1 MSDRKLQN
9 LFKSHLNYLDSTPQP
24 LKNRKAISAISYCR
38 TPDMGT
44 SYFTCKEQHD
54 PVEQYH
60 SCRNRSCYL
69 CALKAKQDWIEKQKT
84 RLLNVP
90 HFHVTFTLP
99 HEYLSLWRYNESLFA
114 SIIFKASKETL
125 LELLRDKKYH
135 GLTPGLMIALHTWGR
150 QLTLHPHTHCLVTA
164 GGVNASKQW
173 QSIPQFLLPIH
184 VVKSLY
190 RGKVQAMLKQALN
203 QQTLSL
209 PADMNR
215 AGFNRLYQQT
225 YQKKWSVRIEERY
238 EHGKGVMLYLSRYLK
253 GGPVTPEQI
262 GYGGK
267 NGLTLR
273 YLDHRDKRIKQLN
286 INSKELLK
294 RILEHVTPVGLHTV
308 RHYGIYAASSK
319 IRQLK
324 IVKEK
329 GTLSNAKLGAGEKLR
344 DMILSCKT
352 CGGVVHLTHRS
363 WKKTS
368 KAFSINRASNVPTF
382 VQPGDEAE
390 FANVTVGKNRDFS
403 SS

>member
-9 LFKSHLNYLDSTPQP
+9 LFKSHLNYLDSIPQP

-44 SYFTCKEQHD
+44 SYFTCKEQHK
-54 PVEQYH
+54 PIEQYH

-90 HFHVTFTLP
+90 HFHVIFTLP
-99 HEYLSLWRYNESLFA
+99 HEYLSLWRYNRSLFA
-114 SIIFKASKETL
+114 SILFKASKETL
-125 LELLRDKKYH
+125 LELVEDKKYQ

-150 QLTLHPHTHCLVTA
+150 QLTLHPHTHCLITA

-173 QSIPQFLLPIH
+173 QDIKQFLLPVR
-184 VVKSLY
+184 VVKALY
-190 RGKVQAMLKQALN
+190 RGKVQALLKQAFN
-203 QQTLSL
+203 AQTLTL
-209 PADMNR
+209 PPDMER
-215 AGFNRLYQQT
+215 VDFNRLYQKT
-225 YQKKWSVRIEERY
+225 YRKEWSVRIEERY

-262 GYGGK
+262 GYAPK
-267 NGLTLR
+267 KGLVLR
-273 YLDHRDKRIKQLN
+273 YLDHRDKRIKHLN
-286 INSKELLK
+286 LSSKELIK
-294 RILEHVTPVGLHTV
+294 RILEHVPPIGIHTV

-319 IRQLK
+319 NRQLDV
-324 IVKEK
+324 VKVK
-329 GTLSNAKLGAGEKLR
+329 GTLANAQIGAGEKLR

-352 CGGVVHLTHRS
+352 CGGAMHLTHRS
-363 WKKTS
+363 WRKTS
-368 KAFSINRASNVPTF
+368 KAFSINRASNAPDF
-382 VQPGDEAE
+382 VQPDDEAE
-390 FANVTVGKNRDFS
+390 FANVTVGKIRDFS